1 MVAHSQQDYQSK
13 ISFQQLSILT
23 IAKNKEFYI
32 QKSSLI
38 VTQVDII
45 VHLCNVTS
53 LSHLLIE
60 YFGAQYKLVGQNMS
74 VPTMGQL

>member
-1 MVAHSQQDYQSK
+1 MVAHSQQDSPSK
-13 ISFQQLSILT
+13 ITFQQPYILV

-60 YFGAQYKLVGQNMS
+60 YLVLNINW
-74 VPTMGQL
+74 LAKI